1 MGSNRG
7 RLSPRPNAE
16 VPVRMMLAVTLVVS
30 MLGLIAF
37 ASSCS
42 VGVDIGPTQELA
54 VDEPLGSAAVTDVEI
69 GMGAGTLSLGPGAT
83 GLASGVIRYNVDAW
97 KPTVERTDKKLS
109 IEQGKKG
116 GLEAIGGDIVNEW
129 RLQMGNAPMR
139 LQVSAGAYEGT
150 YDLGGLTLQGLTIKD
165 GAARSEVRFG
175 SPNPGQMQ
183 RFLYET
189 GASTVNLTSLANA
202 NFRIFE
208 FNGGAG
214 SYTMDFSGRLRTDG
228 TVRVKAGVGSV
239 RIVVPAE
246 TAAQVTVK
254 GSLTDVS
261 LEGDWTTAGKTSS
274 TPAAKT
280 GGQDKTLFIE
290 VDMSVG
296 TLELVTR

>member
-1 MGSNRG
+1 MGSNR
-7 RLSPRPNAE
+7 RRPNPE
-16 VPVRMMLAVTLVVS
+16 VPVRVMLVVMLMVS
-30 MLGLIAF
+30 MLGLITF
-37 ASSCS
+37 ASACS

-69 GMGAGTLSLGPGAT
+69 DMGAGTLSLSPGAT
-83 GLASGVIRYNVDAW
+83 GLASGLIRYNVDAW
-97 KPTVERTDKKLS
+97 KPTIERTDKKLT

-129 RLQMGNAPMR
+129 RLQLGNAPMR
-139 LQVSAGAYEGT
+139 LLVSAGAYEGT

-183 RFLYET
+183 RLLYET
-189 GASTVNLTSLANA
+189 GASTVNLTGLANA
-202 NFRIFE
+202 NFRTFE

-214 SYTMDFSGRLRTDG
+214 SYKMDFSGQLRTDSSA
-228 TVRVKAGVGSV
+228 RIKAGVGSV
-239 RIVVPAE
+239 RIEVPAE

-261 LEGDWTTAGKTSS
+261 LEGAWTTTGKTSS
-274 TPAAKT
+274 TPAVKA
-280 GGQDKTLFIE
+280 GGQNKTLLIE

-296 TLELVTR
+296 TLELITR